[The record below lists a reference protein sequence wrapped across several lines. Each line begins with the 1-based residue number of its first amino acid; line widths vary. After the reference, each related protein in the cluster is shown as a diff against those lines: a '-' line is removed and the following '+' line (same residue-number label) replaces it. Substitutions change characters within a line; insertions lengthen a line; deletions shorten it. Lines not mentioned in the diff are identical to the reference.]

1 MAGSTRPVRLT
12 VCQLSPGPFDEQGD
26 WRALIEHVVRSR
38 SDLVLL
44 PEMPFARWLSA
55 ERDPDEAAWAEAA
68 QQHCEGLEQFAARVP
83 GAIIGTRPLTEE
95 GRRHNRGFVA
105 RADAGTTQRSEWR
118 AKYYLPDEPGYWEAS
133 WYERGDA
140 AFDLR
145 EVAGI
150 RCGLQICT
158 EVWFLQR
165 SREYGQLGAQLL
177 AVPRATPRDTTSRW
191 LAAGRV
197 AAVVAGAFCASSN
210 LVEPPGASAADL
222 GGVGWV
228 VDPEGQLLATT
239 SEAAPFVTVEID
251 PAVADR
257 ARSGYPRYVAD

>member
-1 MAGSTRPVRLT
+1 MAEATRPVRLT
-12 VCQLSPGPFDEQGD
+12 VCQLRPGPFDEQGE
-26 WRALIEHVVRSR
+26 WGALAEHVLRSR

-44 PEMPFARWLSA
+44 PEMPFGRWLSV
-55 ERDPDEAAWAEAA
+55 ERDPDEAAWDEAA
-68 QQHCEGLEQFAARVP
+68 RQHHSGLEQFVARVP
-83 GAIIGTRPLTEE
+83 AAVIGTRPLTEE
-95 GRRHNRGFVA
+95 GRRRNRGFVA
-105 RADAGTTQRSEWR
+105 RAGAEGTRLSDWR

-133 WYERGDA
+133 WYQRGDEE
-140 AFDLR
+140 FDLR
-145 EVAGI
+145 EAAGI

-165 SREYGQLGAQLL
+165 SREYGQIGAQLL

-239 SEAAPFVTVEID
+239 SEAAPFLTVEIS
-251 PAVADR
+251 PIVADR
-257 ARSGYPRYVAD
+257 ARSGYPRYVPD